1 MLNNDTNSSWIRQKF
16 RVTALAVRIVPQ
28 GATLNK
34 YARTSEKGFSLL
46 EAIVAI
52 LIMTIGLIGT
62 AAAITYA
69 LQFGAISR
77 NVTRAKLSVIASIEE
92 IESLRN
98 SRRLNYLQIANIGNV
113 DNSDALNP
121 FNGFA
126 DGFQPVSMEPG
137 ADGVNGT
144 SDDLRDE
151 GPDGRFGTDDDFD
164 NPRLALGGY
173 SRKITITDLS
183 KSLKKI
189 EVKIR
194 YPGSGGAIGEI
205 TGVCYLNDEARVTK

>member
-1 MLNNDTNSSWIRQKF
+1 MLNNKKQ
-16 RVTALAVRIVPQ
+16 TADINNA
-28 GATLNK
+28 A
-34 YARTSEKGFSLL
+34 ASECGFSLL

-52 LIMTIGLIGT
+52 FIMTIGLLGT

-69 LQFGAISR
+69 LQFGAISQ
-77 NVTRAKLSVIASIEE
+77 NVTEAKLSVVASIEE

-98 SRRLNYLQIANIGNV
+98 SRRLNYKQIANAGNV
-113 DNSDALNP
+113 DNTNALNP
-121 FNGFA
+121 FAGFPVS
-126 DGFQPVSMEPG
+126 FQPISMEPG

-144 SDDLRDE
+144 GDDLRAA
-151 GPDGRFGTDDDFD
+151 GPDQRFGTNDDFD
-164 NPRLALGGY
+164 NQALARGGY
-173 SRKITITDLS
+173 SRQIKITDLS

-205 TGVCYLNDEARVTK
+205 TGVCYLNDEARSNQ

>member
-1 MLNNDTNSSWIRQKF
+1 MLNNQKQ
-16 RVTALAVRIVPQ
+16 TANIENAGI
-28 GATLNK
+28 G
-34 YARTSEKGFSLL
+34 EKGFSLL

-52 LIMTIGLIGT
+52 FIMTIGLIGT

-69 LQFGAISR
+69 LQFGAISQ

-98 SRRLNYLQIANIGNV
+98 SRRLNYRQIANIGNV
-113 DNSDALNP
+113 DNSDAPNP

-126 DGFQPVSMEPG
+126 ANFQPISMEPG

-144 SDDLRDE
+144 NDDLRSA
-151 GPDGRFGTDDDFD
+151 GPDKRFGTNDDFD
-164 NPRLALGGY
+164 NPALARSGY

-189 EVKIR
+189 EIKIR

-205 TGVCYLNDEARVTK
+205 TGICYLNDEARSNR

>member
-1 MLNNDTNSSWIRQKF
+1 MLNNNKQPAVIKT
-16 RVTALAVRIVPQ
+16 VRI
-28 GATLNK
+28 N
-34 YARTSEKGFSLL
+34 EKGFSLL

-52 LIMTIGLIGT
+52 FIMTIGLVGT

-77 NVTRAKLSVIASIEE
+77 NVTRAKLAVVASIEG

-98 SRRLNYLQIANIGNV
+98 SRRLNYRQIANAGKVN
-113 DNSDALNP
+113 NTDAANP
-121 FNGFA
+121 FAGFA
-126 DGFQPVSMEPG
+126 DGFQPISTQPG

-144 SDDLRDE
+144 ADDLRSAGD
-151 GPDGRFGTDDDFD
+151 DRRFGTDDDFD
-164 NPRLALGGY
+164 NPALAVGGY

-183 KSLKKI
+183 KTLKKI
-189 EVKIR
+189 EIKIR

-205 TGVCYLNDEARVTK
+205 TGVCYLNDEARSNR